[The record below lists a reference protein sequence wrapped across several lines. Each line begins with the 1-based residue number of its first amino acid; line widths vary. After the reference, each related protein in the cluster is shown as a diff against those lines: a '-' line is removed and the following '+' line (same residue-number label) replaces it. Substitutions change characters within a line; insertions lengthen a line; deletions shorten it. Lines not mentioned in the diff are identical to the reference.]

1 MDILFIIVMFVV
13 VTIIDNLANRK
24 KPRIPPQTPPE
35 FDIPELANDPNLTVE
50 IRPHEVQPNVPTRP
64 KKISTPEVQNELP
77 ELNIELTPSNVMN
90 AFVMSELLDKPK
102 ALRRRRR

>member
-1 MDILFIIVMFVV
+1 MDIIFIIVMFVV

-50 IRPHEVQPNVPTRP
+50 IRPHEVQPQQSPHP
-64 KKISTPEVQNELP
+64 KRNSAPEIQDELP
-77 ELNIELTPSNVMN
+77 ELNVELTPSNVMN

-102 ALRRRRR
+102 ALRRRR